1 VNLVPMTVT
10 LLLQSLSST
19 AAVVLLAHDRGATVL
34 IGSGIRLAAFWT
46 LGLPL
51 IAWGASLGAC
61 GAVLVASAL
70 GAGGW
75 YWHTVSQR
83 HAMAAYADAL
93 TRAQPALSQQ
103 ATADARAA
111 GIRDLEAALTQYPSG
126 PGAAQIAYELGSLR
140 FDAQQ
145 YGQARGAWELAVA
158 QGAPRT
164 LRALSQGG
172 VAYTWEAERN
182 YAKAVDA
189 FKLALTG
196 LGPKDFYYEELLI
209 GLGRTQELSGQK
221 ADAIATYR
229 RALNELAQSRRLEE
243 IKARL
248 AALGA

>member
-1 VNLVPMTVT
+1 MLNLTLPTRRT
-10 LLLQSLSST
+10 LLLGS
-19 AAVVLLAHDRGATVL
+19 VTVL
-34 IGSGIRLAAFWT
+34 VVAALA
-46 LGLPL
+46 
-51 IAWGASLGAC
+51 
-61 GAVLVASAL
+61 
-70 GAGGW
+70 AGGW
-75 YWHTVSQR
+75 YWRTVSQR

-93 TRAQPALSQQ
+93 TKAQPALSPQ

-126 PGAAQIAYELGSLR
+126 PGAAQVAYELGNLR

-164 LRALSQGG
+164 LRTLSQGG

-189 FKLALTG
+189 FKTALTG
-196 LGPKDFYYEELLI
+196 LGPKDFYYEDLLI
-209 GLGRTQELSGQK
+209 GLGRTQELAGQK
-221 ADAIATYR
+221 AEAIATYK
-229 RALNELAQSRRLEE
+229 RAVTELAQSRRLEE
-243 IKARL
+243 VKARL

>member
-1 VNLVPMTVT
+1 MLNLTLPTRRT
-10 LLLQSLSST
+10 LLLGS
-19 AAVVLLAHDRGATVL
+19 VTVL
-34 IGSGIRLAAFWT
+34 VVAALA
-46 LGLPL
+46 
-51 IAWGASLGAC
+51 
-61 GAVLVASAL
+61 
-70 GAGGW
+70 AGGW
-75 YWHTVSQR
+75 YWRTVSQR

-93 TRAQPALSQQ
+93 TKAQPALSPQ

-126 PGAAQIAYELGSLR
+126 PGAAQVAYELGNLR

-164 LRALSQGG
+164 LRTLSQGG

-189 FKLALTG
+189 FKTALTG
-196 LGPKDFYYEELLI
+196 LGPKDFYYEELIL
-209 GLGRTQELSGQK
+209 GLGRTQELAGQK
-221 ADAIATYR
+221 AEAIATYR
-229 RALNELAQSRRLEE
+229 RALGELAQSRRVEE
-243 IKARL
+243 IKALL

>member
-1 VNLVPMTVT
+1 MLELTFPRPRT
-10 LLLQSLSST
+10 LLIAG
-19 AAVVLLAHDRGATVL
+19 AAV
-34 IGSGIRLAAFWT
+34 LAA
-46 LGLPL
+46 
-51 IAWGASLGAC
+51 
-61 GAVLVASAL
+61 AVL

-75 YWHTVSQR
+75 YWHIVSQR

-93 TRAQPALSQQ
+93 TRAQPALVPQ

-111 GIRDLEAALTQYPSG
+111 GIRELEAALTQYPSG
-126 PGAAQIAYELGSLR
+126 PGAAQVAYDLGNLR
-140 FDAQQ
+140 YDAQQ
-145 YGQARGAWELAVA
+145 YVQARGAWELAVA

-164 LRALSQGG
+164 LKALSQGG

-189 FKLALTG
+189 FKMALTG
-196 LGPKDFYYEELLI
+196 IGPKDFYYEELLM
-209 GLGRTQELSGQK
+209 GLARTQELSGQK

-229 RALNELAQSRRLEE
+229 RALGELAQSRRLEE

>member
-1 VNLVPMTVT
+1 MLKLT
-10 LLLQSLSST
+10 LPTPRTLM
-19 AAVVLLAHDRGATVL
+19 LAGV
-34 IGSGIRLAAFWT
+34 
-46 LGLPL
+46 
-51 IAWGASLGAC
+51 
-61 GAVLVASAL
+61 AVLVVAAL

-75 YWHTVSQR
+75 YWRTVSQR

-93 TRAQPALSQQ
+93 TRAQPALAPQ
-103 ATADARAA
+103 ATTDARAT

-126 PGAAQIAYELGSLR
+126 PGAAQVAYELGNLR

-145 YGQARGAWELAVA
+145 YGQARGAWELALA

-164 LRALSQGG
+164 IKTLSEGG

-182 YAKAVDA
+182 YVKAVDA
-189 FKLALTG
+189 FKIALTG
-196 LGPKDFYYEELLI
+196 LGPKDFYYEELLM

-229 RALNELAQSRRLEE
+229 RALGELAQSRRLEE

>member
-1 VNLVPMTVT
+1 MLKLT
-10 LLLQSLSST
+10 LPTPRTLM
-19 AAVVLLAHDRGATVL
+19 LAGA
-34 IGSGIRLAAFWT
+34 
-46 LGLPL
+46 
-51 IAWGASLGAC
+51 
-61 GAVLVASAL
+61 AVLVVAAL
-70 GAGGW
+70 SAGGW
-75 YWHTVSQR
+75 YWRTVSQR

-93 TRAQPALSQQ
+93 TRAQPALGPQ
-103 ATADARAA
+103 ATTDARAT

-126 PGAAQIAYELGSLR
+126 PGAAQVAYELGNLR

-145 YGQARGAWELAVA
+145 YGQARGAWELALA

-164 LRALSQGG
+164 IKTLSEGG

-182 YAKAVDA
+182 YGKAVDA
-189 FKLALTG
+189 FKIALTG

-229 RALNELAQSRRLEE
+229 RALGELAHSRRLEE

>member
-1 VNLVPMTVT
+1 MLKLT
-10 LLLQSLSST
+10 LPTPRTLM
-19 AAVVLLAHDRGATVL
+19 LAGA
-34 IGSGIRLAAFWT
+34 
-46 LGLPL
+46 
-51 IAWGASLGAC
+51 
-61 GAVLVASAL
+61 AVLVVAAL
-70 GAGGW
+70 SAGGW
-75 YWHTVSQR
+75 YWRTVSQR

-93 TRAQPALSQQ
+93 TRAQPALGPQ
-103 ATADARAA
+103 ATTDARAT

-126 PGAAQIAYELGSLR
+126 PGAAQVAYELGNLR

-145 YGQARGAWELAVA
+145 YGQARGAWELALA

-164 LRALSQGG
+164 IKTLSEGG

-182 YAKAVDA
+182 YGKAVDA
-189 FKLALTG
+189 FKIALTG

-229 RALNELAQSRRLEE
+229 RVLGELAHSRRLEE

>member
-1 VNLVPMTVT
+1 MAVSIAGDFAYDDAMLKLTLPEQEDFYADLVKHPKIVRVVA
-10 LLLQSLSST
+10 LSAGYSREE
-19 AAVVLLAHDRGATVL
+19 ANN
-34 IGSGIRLAAFWT
+34 RLRKQH
-46 LGLPL
+46 G
-51 IAWGASLGAC
+51 
-61 GAVLVASAL
+61 VVASC
-70 GAGGW
+70 W
-75 YWHTVSQR
+75 YWRTVSQR

-93 TRAQPALSQQ
+93 TRAQPALGPQ

-111 GIRDLEAALTQYPSG
+111 GIRDLETALTQYPSG
-126 PGAAQIAYELGSLR
+126 PGAAQVAYELGNLR

-164 LRALSQGG
+164 LKTLSQGG

-189 FKLALTG
+189 FKVALTG
-196 LGPKDFYYEELLI
+196 LGPKDFYYEDLLM

-229 RALNELAQSRRLEE
+229 RALGELAQSRRVEE